1 MKCLFSDEETSS
13 EEHVLPRWMQKR
25 FSLANQTYN
34 LPNGTPIAYRNAR
47 VPAAQAHNTKF
58 GEIEDR
64 LSRGV
69 APLQE
74 IYLWAFKIHVGLIH
88 RSASLRID
96 IRSPSSPNF
105 WKLEGFGQEIWLFQ
119 KLYAIWAAGGTIQPD
134 PFGTVLRMKALT
146 PQPSF
151 DFIHNM
157 QSGTV
162 FFQLGDEVLFVALY
176 DQARAMTSNIAK
188 HFEYHRQVIAAA
200 PADQQAEQAMIAQRV
215 WACEFAY
222 FLHRSATGMSFIS
235 TDSMFSVV
243 PPLAWPPTRP
253 SERPEYRSFYLSF
266 GLKLEHF
273 GGEVGHRYT
282 NLKPE
287 DVRDLQTGRSPPDD
301 DGAVM
306 RAVR

>member
-1 MKCLFSDEETSS
+1 MKCLFSGEETSS
-13 EEHVLPRWMQKR
+13 EEHVVPRWMQRR

-34 LPNGTPIAYRNAR
+34 LPNGTPIAYRNAK

-69 APLQE
+69 ATLQE

-96 IRSPSSPNF
+96 IRSPSAPNF

-119 KLYAIWAAGGTIQPD
+119 KLYAIWAAGGAIEPD

-157 QSGTV
+157 QSGTL

-176 DQARAMTSNIAK
+176 DQARAMTSNIAEQ
-188 HFEYHRQVIAAA
+188 FEYHREVIPAA
-200 PADQQAEQAMIAQRV
+200 PADQQAEQALIAQRV
-215 WACEFAY
+215 WSCESAY
-222 FLHRSATGMSFIS
+222 FLYRSSAGMSFIS
-235 TDSMFSVV
+235 TDTIFSVV
-243 PPLAWPPTRP
+243 PPLAWPSTRP
-253 SERPEYRSFYLSF
+253 SDETEYRSFCLSF
-266 GLKLEHF
+266 GLKLEYF
-273 GGEVGHRYT
+273 GGEVGHRYR
-282 NLKPE
+282 NLTPE
-287 DVRDLQTGRSPPDD
+287 DVRGLQTRHSL
-301 DGAVM
+301 
-306 RAVR
+306 

>member
-1 MKCLFSDEETSS
+1 MKCLFSGEETSS

-34 LPNGTPIAYRNAR
+34 LPNGTTIAYRNAK

-69 APLQE
+69 ATLQE
-74 IYLWAFKIHVGLIH
+74 VYLWAFKIHVGLIH

-119 KLYAIWAAGGTIQPD
+119 KLYAIWSAGGTIQPD

-146 PQPSF
+146 PQLSF

-157 QSGTV
+157 QSGTL

-176 DQARAMTSNIAK
+176 DQARAMTSNIARQ
-188 HFEYHRQVIAAA
+188 FEHHRQVIAAA

-215 WACEFAY
+215 WACESAY
-222 FLHRSATGMSFIS
+222 FLYRSATGMSYIT
-235 TDSMFSVV
+235 TDTMFSVV
-243 PPLAWPPTRP
+243 PPLDWPPTRQ
-253 SERPEYRSFYLSF
+253 SDETEYRSFCLSF
-266 GLKLEHF
+266 GLNLEHF
-273 GGEVGHRYT
+273 GGEVGHLYK
-282 NLKPE
+282 NLTRQ
-287 DVRDLQTGRSPPDD
+287 DVRDLQTRGSLTENE
-301 DGAVM
+301 GA
-306 RAVR
+306 